1 MAWAHMLQKAS
12 GTAALALVVVVALL
26 SVSLHRANDE
36 LDVLRS
42 RSEEMHRQSEEMHR
56 RLAALEGAQPPGPLD
71 RGAAAPRGRA
81 LQDGDCVS
89 AGGAAELAVK
99 TSFTVKEDLLVLS
112 ASVDALAAELAST
125 PAVEAAPC
133 SCRKCANDAAD
144 TSLCRTWSKC
154 TI

>member
-56 RLAALEGAQPPGPLD
+56 RLAASELEGGEMHRRLAALEGALPPGPLD
-71 RGAAAPRGRA
+71 RGTADQPLMRVH
-81 LQDGDCVS
+81 C
-89 AGGAAELAVK
+89 E
-99 TSFTVKEDLLVLS
+99 
-112 ASVDALAAELAST
+112 
-125 PAVEAAPC
+125 
-133 SCRKCANDAAD
+133 CR
-144 TSLCRTWSKC
+144 L
-154 TI
+154 